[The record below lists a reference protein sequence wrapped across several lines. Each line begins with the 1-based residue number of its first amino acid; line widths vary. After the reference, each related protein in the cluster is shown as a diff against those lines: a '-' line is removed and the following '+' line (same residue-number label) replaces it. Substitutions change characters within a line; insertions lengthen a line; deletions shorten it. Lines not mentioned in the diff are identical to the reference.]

1 MNFPATLIPASLPET
16 ERFHLSAGFL
26 ADRSRRIALV
36 SLFAVIVFISKSVL
50 PPPSDDAFVFFQ
62 TMLLILSAF
71 LMGPPGATY
80 TSTLSGVLKA
90 MVTGSFAPLTVAL
103 AVLYG
108 LLVDGSVLLFRAR
121 PKGRSVSYAR
131 VVGAAAVSTTIEGV
145 VGYVSSVLVLQLP
158 IPNDPVIDMSI
169 LVGGIVSGL
178 IGGWLAAFV
187 WKRYLF
193 PKPAQSPEEPEKKAM
208 PVTPGA
214 V

>member
-1 MNFPATLIPASLPET
+1 MSV
-16 ERFHLSAGFL
+16 GFL
-26 ADRSRRIALV
+26 ADRSRRTALV
-36 SLFAVIVFISKSVL
+36 SLFAVIIFISKSVF

-90 MVTGSFAPLTVAL
+90 LVTGSFAPLTVAL

-108 LLVDGSVLLFRAR
+108 LLIDGFVLLFRAR
-121 PKGRSVSYAR
+121 PKGRDVSYAR
-131 VVGAAAVSTTIEGV
+131 VVSAAAFSTSIEGT
-145 VGYVSSVLVLQLP
+145 VGYVSSVMILQLP
-158 IPNDPVIDMSI
+158 IPNDFVIDMSI
-169 LVGGIVSGL
+169 LAGGIISGL

-193 PKPAQSPEEPEKKAM
+193 PKPAEASVEPEKKAV
-208 PVTPGA
+208 PVAPGTP
-214 V
+214 